1 MTMYPPQSG
10 LFQHAARSTLLGQTP
25 PPVYQWAYVTRR
37 FTRLASNLA
46 LTTDQ
51 LADGLTK
58 HGGVRATLNR
68 AYYGHS
74 SETANSYLIGS
85 WGKDTRVRP
94 SRDIDLVFLLPASVY
109 ERYQQRTGNRQ
120 SALLQEVKD
129 VLAKTYTQT
138 TMRGDG
144 QVVIVPFNTIP
155 IEVCPG
161 FRCNDGSVIICD
173 SNDGGRYKVS
183 SAEAEIIEIEASDSR
198 RSQNTRKLVRLVKCW
213 QRENNAWT
221 LKSFQ
226 LERLAIQFLEQWE
239 YCHNDEFYHDWMV
252 RDFFAFL
259 TTQANRWI
267 VMPGNGEVV
276 GLGDDWLSRAQSAH
290 KRAIDACEYERDNY
304 EALAG
309 VEWQRIFGAAVPVTM
324 S

>member
-1 MTMYPPQSG
+1 
-10 LFQHAARSTLLGQTP
+10 
-25 PPVYQWAYVTRR
+25 
-37 FTRLASNLA
+37 
-46 LTTDQ
+46 
-51 LADGLTK
+51 
-58 HGGVRATLNR
+58 
-68 AYYGHS
+68 
-74 SETANSYLIGS
+74 
-85 WGKDTRVRP
+85 
-94 SRDIDLVFLLPASVY
+94 
-109 ERYQQRTGNRQ
+109 
-120 SALLQEVKD
+120 VKD

-173 SNDGGRYKVS
+173 TNDGGRYKAS

-198 RSQNTRKLVRLVKCW
+198 RSKNTRKLVRMAKCW

-226 LERLAIQFLEQWE
+226 LERLAIQFLDQWE
-239 YCHNDEFYHDWMV
+239 YSHHDEFYHDWMV

-276 GLGDDWLSRAQSAH
+276 SLGAEWLSRAQSA
-290 KRAIDACEYERDNY
+290 
-304 EALAG
+304 
-309 VEWQRIFGAAVPVTM
+309 
-324 S
+324 